1 MKVTHCSVSEAY
13 VVYSLVEETKELVIE
28 GATAP
33 YLQRNDGEIAKQTL
47 VVVIDLKKREE
58 LVLKNPS

>member
-28 GATAP
+28 DASVP
-33 YLQRNDGEIAKQTL
+33 YLQRNDSDIAKQTL
-47 VVVIDLKKREE
+47 VVVIDLKNRTE
-58 LVLKNPS
+58 